1 MQTFGAFHI
10 KTHLSQILKEIAET
24 GETVAI
30 TRHGQTIALLTP
42 VLSVNPISSAIESIR
57 KNRKGVTLGKNL
69 SLKSLIED
77 GRR

>member
-10 KTHLSQILKEIAET
+10 KTHLSQILKDIAET

-30 TRHGQTIALLTP
+30 TRHGRTIALLTP
-42 VLSVNPISSAIESIR
+42 VLAENPISSAIESIR
-57 KNRKGVTLGKNL
+57 KNRKGVNLGKNL